1 MQNVSAFFSNKTL
14 PMQGLYPLFD
24 FVVLH
29 GPQMTQMHIKEW
41 HYLSC
46 KLNCLQQ
53 MLKEVT
59 AILTTFVN
67 AVHNAIAIR
76 ESNFMKPF
84 LQRYYNYVCTSDR
97 KWMFSKIGKL
107 SLKIITTLKKIIY
120 INIRYSFKKG
130 LIKKQKL
137 ASV

>member
-1 MQNVSAFFSNKTL
+1 
-14 PMQGLYPLFD
+14 
-24 FVVLH
+24 
-29 GPQMTQMHIKEW
+29 
-41 HYLSC
+41 
-46 KLNCLQQ
+46 

-84 LQRYYNYVCTSDR
+84 LQRYYNYVYTSDR